1 MLGHID
7 ERYLTAQPFS
17 QSHRDDHTVMQNKLQ
32 QAITQTLPDAN
43 TTLHDVAHFHFD
55 EFGKLLRGRTALAVS
70 AAVDFNP
77 DRALQ
82 WALAVELMHN
92 ASLVHDDIC
101 DQDEKRRDQQ
111 TIFSAFGTPLA
122 ICFGDWLVAKSFE
135 AALAAASGSSSH
147 GFAAISSFAKVMARL
162 SIGQADEFTGVP
174 VLTWPAYEQ
183 VVCRKTVPLILAPIE
198 GPLQLAGQVDDILT
212 VRRAIRALGIAYQ
225 MANDILD
232 VLGEDGRSGTFG
244 DLHRRAPNAVLVSYR
259 NQLVN
264 GSRAAFDAWMAE
276 PTADAVPYD
285 AEQMITTGALDQCA
299 RRLQDQI
306 DTCERHCADL
316 PLALQTA
323 LAPLLGYLEKT
334 TNGARNRAA
343 ENRCQ

>member
-1 MLGHID
+1 MLGHTEQGYPTTQPLKRSGID
-7 ERYLTAQPFS
+7 AHTA
-17 QSHRDDHTVMQNKLQ
+17 MQAKLQ
-32 QAITQTLPDAN
+32 QAITNILPSAN
-43 TTLHDVAHFHFD
+43 TALHEVAHFHFN
-55 EFGKLLRGRTALAVS
+55 EFGKLLRGQTALAVS
-70 AAVDFNP
+70 AAVDLDP
-77 DRALQ
+77 KRALQ

-101 DQDEKRRDQQ
+101 DRDERRRDRL

-122 ICFGDWLVAKSFE
+122 ICFGDWLVAQSFE
-135 AALAAASGSSSH
+135 AALAAVGDNSAH
-147 GFAAISSFAKVMARL
+147 GVAAVAGLAKVMGRL
-162 SIGQADEFTGVP
+162 SVGQADEFTGVP

-198 GPLQLAGQVDDILT
+198 GPLELAGHDSDLLT

-232 VLGEDGRSGTFG
+232 VLGQDGSAGAFG
-244 DLHRRAPNAVLVSYR
+244 DLHRRAPNAVLVSFR

-264 GSRAAFDAWMAE
+264 GSRSAFDAWMAA
-276 PTADAVPYD
+276 PTTDETPYG
-285 AEQMITTGALDQCA
+285 AEQMIATGALAHCA

-306 DTCERHCADL
+306 NTCQMHCADL

-334 TNGARNRAA
+334 TNVARSRAA
-343 ENRCQ
+343 ENRWQ